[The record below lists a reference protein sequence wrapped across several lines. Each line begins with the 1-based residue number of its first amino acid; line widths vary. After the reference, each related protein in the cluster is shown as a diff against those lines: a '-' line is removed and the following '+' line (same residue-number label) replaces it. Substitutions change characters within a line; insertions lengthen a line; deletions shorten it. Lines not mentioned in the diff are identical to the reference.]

1 MNKLLFCLGMLLLT
15 SCTVQKLALNERE
28 EIKVYFS
35 STEFLNNTPSE
46 GTWYTKVKKEEGDYV
61 HCHKIFNGL
70 NHTILKDPNLPWAI
84 NVNEVDYL
92 NLRYCDQYRNE
103 DVYAKYDIIGKIC
116 ALYISEGTSGTIK
129 TGGKQGYDYGGGLV
143 GYLIADSSKWGN
155 NWRNN
160 KDEKIK
166 ILTINTT
173 RRNLRTN
180 KLFRKHLSKLLTKDN
195 FNDELNS
202 NYTKEEIDKFSFEQV
217 VEIIEK
223 INASDG

>member
-1 MNKLLFCLGMLLLT
+1 
-15 SCTVQKLALNERE
+15 VQKLALSERE

-35 STEFLNNTPSE
+35 SAEFMNKTPAE
-46 GTWYTKVKKEEGDYV
+46 GRWYTKVKKKEGDYV

-70 NHTILKDPNLPWAI
+70 DHTILKDPNLPWAI
-84 NVNEVDYL
+84 NVNGVDYL

-103 DVYAKYDIIGKIC
+103 DVYAKYEIEGKIC
-116 ALYISEGTSGTIK
+116 ALFISGETSGRIK
-129 TGGKQGYDYGGGLV
+129 EGGDQGYQYGGGLF

-155 NWRNN
+155 NWRDKMNN
-160 KDEKIK
+160 KVK

-173 RRNLRTN
+173 RRSPRTK

-202 NYTKEEIDKFSFEQV
+202 NYTKDQIDNFSFEQV
-217 VEIIEK
+217 VEIILK